1 MKLKIR
7 NCVTDPEKKAL
18 RSKGQGTLK
27 PLFMGSV
34 LVPGA
39 IRVVE
44 ATSMTKEDVDAL
56 DFLLKSYSCTALH
69 IGVGMLDS
77 CEPIYTFLGI
87 AQEKEG
93 SSVVEPIIVEDVPV
107 VVEAPAEIEPEV
119 QETISEELASEP
131 TSASYTEDDLMNMK
145 NSDLRDICQLMN
157 QDTDVSSFTKKKLV
171 AFILEHQ

>member
-18 RSKGQGTLK
+18 RSKGQGVLK

-39 IRVVE
+39 IRIVE
-44 ATSMTKEDVDAL
+44 AKAMSKDDVDTL
-56 DFLLKSYSCTALH
+56 DFLVKSHSCTALH

-77 CEPIYTFLGI
+77 CEAIYAFLGF
-87 AQEKEG
+87 AQEESVQAVEVKEFT
-93 SSVVEPIIVEDVPV
+93 EV
-107 VVEAPAEIEPEV
+107 VVEESAAPAEPEV
-119 QETISEELASEP
+119 IEETSEELVDEAA
-131 TSASYTEDDLMNMK
+131 TSAYTEEDLMNMK
-145 NSDLRDICQLMN
+145 NADLRDICQLVN
-157 QDTDVSSFTKKKLV
+157 QDTDVSGLTKKKLV